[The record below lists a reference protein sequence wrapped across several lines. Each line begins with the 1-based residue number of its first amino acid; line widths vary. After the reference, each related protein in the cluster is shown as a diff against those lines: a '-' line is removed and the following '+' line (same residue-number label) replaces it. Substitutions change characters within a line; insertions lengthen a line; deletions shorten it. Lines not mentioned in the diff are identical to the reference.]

1 MRSSLFDGSSTWL
14 LDWLWLAFLVLGG
27 LKAAS
32 FASSLTSSAIS
43 LILAAVSVSI
53 DTSVASGRMSMTD
66 DGVAVFLIGS
76 ALASPSDVEDG
87 VATRWLGRDFMAFSS
102 FSTANCISP
111 IEKSISD
118 DFLMVLTVVANSF
131 KTNEAE
137 ELNVM
142 QASLRCLL
150 RSSGACCQTLMF
162 PVLKVWRKYL
172 ESTEAR
178 IPENLDRSE
187 FHFQAFTLIS
197 EFRQPSRVSM
207 QYAQLRS
214 DAPTF
219 RYCFHGCR
227 KLNRPC
233 AGSHLAKPA
242 YAF

>member
-1 MRSSLFDGSSTWL
+1 MRSSLFDGSSAWL

-27 LKAAS
+27 LKSAS

-53 DTSVASGRMSMTD
+53 DTSVASGRISMTD
-66 DGVAVFLIGS
+66 DGVSVFLIGS
-76 ALASPSDVEDG
+76 ALASPSDVEEG

-131 KTNEAE
+131 KRNEAE

-150 RSSGACCQTLMF
+150 RGSGA
-162 PVLKVWRKYL
+162 
-172 ESTEAR
+172 
-178 IPENLDRSE
+178 
-187 FHFQAFTLIS
+187 LIS